1 MKSLN
6 SLIIEG
12 NMVRQPVLKTTP
24 NGTPLCTF
32 SIAANRNFKKDDT
45 FVQETSYFDVETWS
59 NLAKLCNQNGSKGRG
74 VRVVGRIKQ
83 DRWVGADGKNYSKV
97 KVVAE
102 HVEFKPVFKT
112 SGNQLCKTADDRL
125 CEAAACPSELKE
137 EMPVEE
143 EIIIF

>member
-12 NMVRQPVLKTTP
+12 NMVREPVLKSTP

-32 SIAANRNFKKDDT
+32 SIAANRNYKKDNT
-45 FVQETSYFDVETWS
+45 FVEEVSYFDVETWS
-59 NLAKLCNQNGSKGRG
+59 NLAKLCGENGTKGRG

-83 DRWVGADGKNYSKV
+83 DRWVGTDGKNYSKV

-102 HVEFKPVFKT
+102 HVEFKPIFKNAKT
-112 SGNQLCKTADDRL
+112 KVPESGAQGGFENGIV
-125 CEAAACPSELKE
+125 S
-137 EMPVEE
+137 EE
-143 EIIIF
+143 EAVTF